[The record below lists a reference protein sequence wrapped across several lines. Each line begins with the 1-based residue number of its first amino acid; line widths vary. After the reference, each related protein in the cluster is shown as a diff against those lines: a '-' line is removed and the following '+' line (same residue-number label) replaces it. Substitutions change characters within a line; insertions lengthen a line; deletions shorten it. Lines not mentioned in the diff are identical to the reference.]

1 MSKMGKND
9 KKFYKSLMMIS
20 QFGINMLVPI
30 GLCTAAGIW
39 LDEKCNTSFWVIILF
54 FMGAVAGFQNIIKMA
69 KSLFPPEDEI
79 GPILRGEVEG
89 SNDREDE
96 EHK

>member
-1 MSKMGKND
+1 M
-9 KKFYKSLMMIS
+9 LS

-39 LDEKCNTSFWVIILF
+39 LDKKCNTSFWVIVLF
-54 FMGAVAGFQNIIKMA
+54 FMGAIAGFQNIFKMA
-69 KSLFPPEDEI
+69 KSMFSTKDEI
-79 GPILRGEVEG
+79 GPILRGEVEDKD
-89 SNDREDE
+89 DRENK